1 MLSIVADENIP
12 RVKEAFSSIG
22 NVHLLDAESIKPEV
36 CAQANVLLVRSVT
49 RVHEGL
55 LRQSQVTFVGSATAG
70 FDHVDRSYLKE
81 RGIPFVHAPGSNA
94 DSVVEYVLTALL
106 RLHALKMR
114 ALTGLTLGIIGC
126 GNIGG
131 RLGRRAP
138 SFGLRVLK
146 NDPPLAK
153 AGHPDFVDL
162 ETVLTRSDILTLHV
176 PKSPETYHL
185 IGDAELRSMKPGAW
199 VLNTSR
205 GDVIDNQALK
215 RALKAGEIDAAVL
228 DVWENEPVPDPE
240 LLQKVTLATPH
251 IAGHSVD
258 GKLQGTIVLYEAV
271 TQHFQVQGTW
281 DYEQLLQE
289 NLPDPLSL
297 NPESGSNWLDALVQQ
312 LYDIG
317 ADDTRMRKI
326 LHVPQDHIAETFR
339 QLRRNYPPRRAF
351 NRHTITEIPLPYV
364 RAVRDGLG
372 LGYL

>member
-36 CAQANVLLVRSVT
+36 CAQADVLLVRSVT

-55 LRQSQVTFVGSATAG
+55 LRQSQVAFVGSATAG

-153 AGHPDFVDL
+153 AGHPGFVDL

-176 PKSPETYHL
+176 PKFPETYHL

-205 GDVIDNQALK
+205 GNVIDNQALK

-240 LLQKVTLATPH
+240 LMQRVTLATPH

-281 DYEQLLQE
+281 EYEQLLQE

-297 NPESGSNWLDALVQQ
+297 NPEPESSWLDALAQQ

-351 NRHTITEIPLPYV
+351 DRHTITEIPLPYV

-372 LGYL
+372 VGYL

>member
-36 CAQANVLLVRSVT
+36 CAQADVLLVRSVT

-55 LRQSQVTFVGSATAG
+55 LRQSQVAFVGSATAG
-70 FDHVDRSYLKE
+70 FDHMDRSYLKE

-153 AGHPDFVDL
+153 AGHPGFVDL

-205 GDVIDNQALK
+205 GNVIDNQALK
-215 RALKAGEIDAAVL
+215 RALKSGEIDAAVL
-228 DVWENEPVPDPE
+228 DVWENEPAPDPE
-240 LLQKVTLATPH
+240 LLQRVTLATPH

-281 DYEQLLQE
+281 EYEQLLQE

-297 NPESGSNWLDALVQQ
+297 NPEPESSWLDALAQQ

-326 LHVPQDHIAETFR
+326 LHVPQDLIAETFR

-351 NRHTITEIPLPYV
+351 DRHTITEIPLPYV

-372 LGYL
+372 VGYL

>member
-12 RVKEAFSSIG
+12 HVEEAFSSVG
-22 NVHLLDAESIKPEV
+22 NVHLLDAESITPEI
-36 CAQANVLLVRSVT
+36 CLRADVLLVRSVT
-49 RVHEGL
+49 RVHEDL
-55 LRQSQVTFVGSATAG
+55 LKQSPVAFVGSATAG
-70 FDHVDRSYLKE
+70 FDHVDRSYLRE

-94 DSVVEYVLTALL
+94 ESVVEYVLTALL
-106 RLHALKMR
+106 RLRALRMR
-114 ALTGLTLGIIGC
+114 TLTGLTLGIIGY

-131 RLGRRAP
+131 RLGSRAP
-138 SFGLRVLK
+138 SFGLQVLK

-153 AGHPDFVDL
+153 AGHPGFVDL

-199 VLNTSR
+199 VLNTAR
-205 GDVIDNQALK
+205 GNVIDNQALK
-215 RALKAGEIDAAVL
+215 RALKIGKIDATVL
-228 DVWENEPVPDPE
+228 DVWENEPVPDLE
-240 LLQKVTLATPH
+240 LLQRVTLATPH

-258 GKLQGTIVLYEAV
+258 GKLQGTIMLYKAV

-297 NPESGSNWLDALVQQ
+297 DLEPESSWLGALAQR
-312 LYDIG
+312 LYDID

-339 QLRRNYPPRRAF
+339 QLRRDYPPRRTF
-351 NRHTITEIPLPYV
+351 DKHTITEIPPPYAQ
-364 RAVRDGLG
+364 AVRDGLRVS
-372 LGYL
+372 YL